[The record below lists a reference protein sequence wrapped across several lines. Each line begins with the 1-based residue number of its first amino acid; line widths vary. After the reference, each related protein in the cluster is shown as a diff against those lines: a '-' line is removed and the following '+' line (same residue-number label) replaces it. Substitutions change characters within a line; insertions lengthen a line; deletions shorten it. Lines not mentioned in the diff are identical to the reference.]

1 MVSKKEE
8 TMDTIQLEAVREE
21 YLLCRQ
27 IDGLA
32 PGTLEIY
39 STVTRLFCEY
49 LKGEEITPTRIRGF
63 IAWLGLERNPT
74 TVNIY
79 TRALRTYVRWLVQE
93 GYLPEDPMRDVRTPK
108 VPKKSP
114 NVLSEEEV
122 AALLRVAKGRPRDYA
137 ILLFLL
143 DTGVRASELCDLH
156 IEDVYLLTRTA
167 RVFGKCSKE
176 RIVFFSPPTAKALA
190 RWLSVRPHKHYEDS
204 LFLGV
209 RGEPLT
215 RHGLGHIVTR
225 LAAKAGIKRR
235 IGPHTFRHTFATL
248 YVKNGGDA
256 HSLMRLMGHASTAM
270 AQVYVDLVGRDLAEA
285 HQRYSPVMRL
295 QRGR

>member
-1 MVSKKEE
+1 MMEKIRMES
-8 TMDTIQLEAVREE
+8 VREE

-27 IDGLA
+27 IEGLA
-32 PGTLEIY
+32 TGTLQIY
-39 STVTRLFCEY
+39 SKVTLLFAEY
-49 LKGEEITPTRIRGF
+49 LQGEEITPTRIRGF
-63 IAWLGLERNPT
+63 IAWLGVERNTT

-79 TRALRTYVRWLVQE
+79 TRALRTYVRWLARE
-93 GYLPEDPMRDVRTPK
+93 GYLQEDPMKDIRTPK
-108 VPKKSP
+108 VPKKFP

-122 AALLRVAKGRPRDYA
+122 AALLRVAKARPRDYA
-137 ILLFLL
+137 ITLFML
-143 DTGVRASELCDLH
+143 DCGVRASELCDLH
-156 IEDVYLLTRTA
+156 IEDVFLLTKSA
-167 RVFGKCSKE
+167 RVFGKGSKE
-176 RIVFFSPPTAKALA
+176 RIVFFSPVTAKALA
-190 RWLSVRPHKHYEDS
+190 RWLSVRPHKPYEDS

-225 LAAKAGIKRR
+225 LAKKAGIQRR
-235 IGPHTFRHTFATL
+235 IGPHAMRHTFATL

-270 AQVYVDLVGRDLAEA
+270 AQRYVDLVGRDLAEA

-295 QRGR
+295 ERGK